1 MTKGAW
7 SGWPLFFLDLSKIH
21 ESKGPHCPTVR
32 IFQPLAT
39 RVSRFAV
46 HIFIVL
52 LTIWRGSKNL
62 DLAILMISY
71 LTNSAPE
78 GQTGLP
84 PVEDRSSSSARL
96 KRDHSHHTAP
106 RQEFPRQ
113 HAASRPA

>member
-7 SGWPLFFLDLSKIH
+7 SGWPLFSLDLSKIH

-32 IFQPLAT
+32 DFQPSAT

-52 LTIWRGSKNL
+52 LTIWCGSKNL